1 MKYIR
6 ERQIYGESKKKKK
19 NDKWIYLPS
28 RLKLMFIK
36 GKSGEGKIGN
46 LRLTDTHYKQT
57 TTTTTKTKQ
66 TTRTYYIAQ
75 GTTFDIL

>member
-1 MKYIR
+1 
-6 ERQIYGESKKKKK
+6 
-19 NDKWIYLPS
+19 
-28 RLKLMFIK
+28 MFIK